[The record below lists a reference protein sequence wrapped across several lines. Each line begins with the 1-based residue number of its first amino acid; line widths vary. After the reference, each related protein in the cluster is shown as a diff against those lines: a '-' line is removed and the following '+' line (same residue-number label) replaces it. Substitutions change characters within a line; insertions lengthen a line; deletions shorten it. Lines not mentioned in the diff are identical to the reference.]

1 MWSNVNPRTREPAM
15 PSADRY
21 SKYRADQTTV
31 WISKTAAEFMARER
45 AGGEG
50 TAAVLDR
57 LIGELRRHRRANPA
71 LAPEPRPAAK
81 GAAKSAGK
89 SAGKTAAKGAGKT
102 AAKGAAKSA
111 GKTAAKAAAK
121 GASKTAA
128 KGAAKAGAKRAASR
142 SA

>member
-1 MWSNVNPRTREPAM
+1 M

-31 WISKTAAEFMARER
+31 WISKNAADFMARER

-57 LIGELRRHRRANPA
+57 LVTELKKHRRANPS
-71 LAPEPRPAAK
+71 LAPERPAAKSATKKTAKTASKRSAQPSSGTAAK

-89 SAGKTAAKGAGKT
+89 SAAKGAGKT
-102 AAKGAAKSA
+102 AAKGAAK
-111 GKTAAKAAAK
+111 TATKRAVR
-121 GASKTAA
+121 T
-128 KGAAKAGAKRAASR
+128 GAKRAASR

>member
-1 MWSNVNPRTREPAM
+1 MNPHTREPAV

-57 LIGELRRHRRANPA
+57 IIGELRKHRRANPS
-71 LAPEPRPAAK
+71 LAPEPRPAAKAPGKAAAKSAGKTAAKGSAKTAAK

-89 SAGKTAAKGAGKT
+89 SAAKGAAKT
-102 AAKGAAKSA
+102 ASKGAASKGAAKSA
-111 GKTAAKAAAK
+111 AK
-121 GASKTAA
+121 GAE
-128 KGAAKAGAKRAASR
+128 RAASR
-142 SA
+142 SI